1 MDKFIHEQNLIL
13 FKKRIAE
20 SKDGIKRHM
29 LVKLLAEEE
38 ARIVLP
44 APK

>member
-20 SKDGIKRHM
+20 SKDGIRRDM
-29 LVKLLAEEE
+29 LMKLLAEEQG
-38 ARIVLP
+38 RIVLP
-44 APK
+44 TPK